1 MAEYIHHVP
10 GRLRVKTRALKRNE
24 CNAAIVREHL
34 DGILGV
40 TGSEI
45 NMVTGSV
52 VIRYDAGITD
62 SRAILDGLAARLDLR
77 AVPPVEPRGG
87 RGAGSAI
94 AGRAGGKLLD
104 KLIETAVERSALA
117 LIGALI

>member
-34 DGILGV
+34 DAAPGV
-40 TGSEI
+40 TGSQI
-45 NMVTGSV
+45 NIVTGSV
-52 VIRYDAGITD
+52 VIRYDAGMTD

-77 AVPPVEPRGG
+77 SIPPVEPRGG
-87 RGAGSAI
+87 HGAGASV

-104 KLIETAVERSALA
+104 KLIETAVERSAIA
-117 LIGALI
+117 LIGVLI